1 MYFKTV
7 AHSMSG
13 SSTFFIAA
21 FQYFGYSG
29 HIFGLFREFFFYREV
44 RARETNEANLTNLMN
59 EQGNF
64 ACSFMLTVTKLR
76 EQTSTRR
83 FFLNLVLKCSTQV
96 E

>member
-1 MYFKTV
+1 
-7 AHSMSG
+7 
-13 SSTFFIAA
+13 
-21 FQYFGYSG
+21 
-29 HIFGLFREFFFYREV
+29 LYREV
-44 RARETNEANLTNLMN
+44 RAGETNEANLTNLMN